1 MINLLSAVVLASR
14 DPAAIIAER
23 NAANPYA
30 TFSVAALSPENV
42 GGCYKPSPVSE
53 ASEKLTFTEAE
64 LSVAAA
70 GPSIDWRAHGAVGPI
85 QQQHPFGTC
94 WAFSMT
100 AVTEAVRRARRIFDS
115 PKVALDISQLYQR
128 A

>member
-1 MINLLSAVVLASR
+1 MINLLSAVILASR

-42 GGCYKPSPVSE
+42 GGCYSGKAPSPVSE
-53 ASEKLTFTEAE
+53 ASEKLTFTEEE
-64 LSVAAA
+64 LRVAAA

-100 AVTEAVRRARRIFDS
+100 AVTEAVS
-115 PKVALDISQLYQR
+115 
-128 A
+128 